1 MLNRYVVRSASNN
14 RQEPCKNSKLQA
26 TYKKRKQ
33 TASNKQQTA
42 NNKRHTSANNKQAYK
57 QKQIGR

>member
-1 MLNRYVVRSASNN
+1 MLNWYVVRAANN
-14 RQEPCKNSKLQA
+14 KRQAACKNSRLQA

-33 TASNKQQTA
+33 TA
-42 NNKRHTSANNKQAYK
+42 NNKRHTSNK

>member
-1 MLNRYVVRSASNN
+1 MLNWYVVRAASNK
-14 RQEPCKNSKLQA
+14 RQAACKNSRLQA

-42 NNKRHTSANNKQAYK
+42 NNKRHTSNK